1 MTRNQV
7 KYLKILA
14 PEVQRER
21 EKTRRRARDT
31 GREMSRPYGR
41 DLDTTNNSTIIT
53 IIP

>member
-1 MTRNQV
+1 MTRYQV

-21 EKTRRRARDT
+21 EKTRRRARD
-31 GREMSRPYGR
+31 REMSRPYGR